1 MQKKWKYLSV
11 IAILLCSVLYF
22 SCAYRY
28 EEVRIQRPLSMEKIS
43 EGASS
48 ERKGGAKSAVRQKI
62 FRTGYYAV
70 VGSSKPFSVMNDR
83 GVKSAL
89 EGRFVEAELL
99 FKEALKDYPECA
111 PAMNN
116 LGVVYDIFGRRKE
129 AFEWFSRA
137 CLIEP
142 ENDVFRKNF
151 LSASESGMK

>member
-1 MQKKWKYLSV
+1 MPAP
-11 IAILLCSVLYF
+11 AILLCSALFF

-28 EEVRIQRPLSMEKIS
+28 EEVRIRRPFAMDN
-43 EGASS
+43 ASAAALP
-48 ERKGGAKSAVRQKI
+48 ERKEGLKGAARQKI
-62 FRTGYYAV
+62 FRTSFYAL
-70 VGSSKPFSVMNDR
+70 VGSSKPFAVMNDR

-99 FKEALKDYPECA
+99 FKEALKEFPDCA

-116 LGVVYDIFGRRKE
+116 LGVVYDIFGRRKD

-142 ENDVFRKNF
+142 DNDVFRANF
-151 LSASESGMK
+151 LSASETGIK

>member
-1 MQKKWKYLSV
+1 
-11 IAILLCSVLYF
+11 
-22 SCAYRY
+22 
-28 EEVRIQRPLSMEKIS
+28 MEKIS
-43 EGASS
+43 EAVAS
-48 ERKGGAKSAVRQKI
+48 ERKGVAKSAARQKI
-62 FRTGYYAV
+62 FRKSFFAV
-70 VGSSKPFSVMNDR
+70 VGSSKPFAVMNDR
-83 GVKSAL
+83 GVESAL
-89 EGRFVEAELL
+89 KGRFVEADLL

-142 ENDVFRKNF
+142 DNDVFRKNF